1 MMNNYLMHTGSQFY
15 KTRKILEMNG
25 SDDCKTM

>member
-1 MMNNYLMHTGSQFY
+1 MMNNYLMHTEFQFC
-15 KTRKILEMNG
+15 KTRRILDMNG